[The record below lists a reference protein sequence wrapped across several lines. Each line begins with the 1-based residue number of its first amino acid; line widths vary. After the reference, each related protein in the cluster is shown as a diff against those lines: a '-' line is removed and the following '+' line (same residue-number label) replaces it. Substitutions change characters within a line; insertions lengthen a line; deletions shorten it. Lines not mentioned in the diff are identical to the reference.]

1 MSRGTCLSATGQATT
16 FLSSPR
22 SLTCLAVSLRDG
34 LPPENRILSLIA
46 DPPIANK
53 DPTMF
58 YETAPRANV
67 FRRDQHKV
75 ADLAAM
81 KKIMRYN
88 NWEHDPLALVR
99 LFIALNYCNI

>member
-1 MSRGTCLSATGQATT
+1 M
-16 FLSSPR
+16 FN
-22 SLTCLAVSLRDG
+22 V
-34 LPPENRILSLIA
+34 
-46 DPPIANK
+46 DPDVAKK

-75 ADLAAM
+75 SDLSAM

-88 NWEHDPLALVR
+88 DWQHDPLALV
-99 LFIALNYCNI
+99 